1 MRMLL
6 RSSGENYQ
14 KFRLIFVIA
23 SKAPVKKKKK
33 KKKVKRE
40 KIQEETHC
48 SS

>member
-33 KKKVKRE
+33 KKVKRE